1 MGEIPAKC
9 AAQSGSVLLIIL
21 LGIVTSV
28 LPYLLYTYGLTGI
41 SASKAAIFASVEPVV
56 AMLLGLLFFGEP
68 LTLSAV
74 AGMALVLGAV
84 VLLSCEGKSSKAKG
98 NG

>member
-1 MGEIPAKC
+1 
-9 AAQSGSVLLIIL
+9 
-21 LGIVTSV
+21 
-28 LPYLLYTYGLTGI
+28 
-41 SASKAAIFASVEPVV
+41 
-56 AMLLGLLFFGEP
+56 MLLGLLFFGEP